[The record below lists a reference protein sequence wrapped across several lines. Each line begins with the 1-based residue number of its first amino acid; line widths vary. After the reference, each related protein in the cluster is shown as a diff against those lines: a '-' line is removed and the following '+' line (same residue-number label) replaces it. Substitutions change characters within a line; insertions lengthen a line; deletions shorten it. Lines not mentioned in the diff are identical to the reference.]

1 RALPSAPAP
10 PRWRRGRAWAAR
22 GGRVRPHVAGVD
34 DAPGACLGGGV
45 DGGPVQ
51 ALRRLTGRVHRHDEH
66 PRGVLERVLQARRV
80 GEVAAPDPDAPLG
93 QPWRAL
99 RRRRAVPGDPVEQ
112 SRTSRGRPSGW
123 VAPPRPCPA
132 PSGGSKRNWAP
143 PFGRTTHRVTLTRA
157 GTVLLDQARI
167 ALDALDAAARRA
179 QRAAAAEPEL
189 VLAARGAR
197 DRVAAAVPVDG
208 HLGVR
213 PYRCG

>member
-1 RALPSAPAP
+1 CSRIAGSAKS
-10 PRWRRGRAWAAR
+10 PRRTRTPRSAS
-22 GGRVRPHVAGVD
+22 
-34 DAPGACLGGGV
+34 PGARF
-45 DGGPVQ
+45 
-51 ALRRLTGRVHRHDEH
+51 A
-66 PRGVLERVLQARRV
+66 
-80 GEVAAPDPDAPLG
+80 DAEPF
-93 QPWRAL
+93 R
-99 RRRRAVPGDPVEQ
+99 GDPVEQ
-112 SRTSRGRPSGW
+112 SRTSRGRPNGW
-123 VAPPRPCPA
+123 VSPPRPCPA

-143 PFGRTTHRVTLTRA
+143 PFGRNTHRVTLTRA

-213 PYRCG
+213 PYRC